1 MNNSKRRFVIQ
12 TSVGNTTTEFLQP
25 SLSDIINDNEAE
37 VYFALQDEIDLVL
50 DLRQGD
56 SMYFQPNRDDNNSK
70 GIITRV
76 K

>member
-1 MNNSKRRFVIQ
+1 MKGSKRQYVIQ
-12 TSVGNTTTEFLQP
+12 TSTGRTVTEFLQP
-25 SLSDIINDNEAE
+25 SINEIINNTEDE

-50 DLRQGD
+50 DLRKEE
-56 SMYFQPNRDDNNSK
+56 SMYFQPNRDNNNSK